1 MGHTRP
7 LFCSFSH
14 CMDKYST
21 NLTIND
27 KSIDGMLGS
36 RTRGGRM
43 EGADESTELWWHPT
57 IIESFNRTR
66 IFLNSIIPLVGLPF
80 LNFYLAQSQKAL
92 AWLQQ
97 LKTKVLTCTQK
108 VYFYFFHKVVNCGS
122 NLIASSTAHKFDF
135 ESSSCLANSA
145 LFFALKSFC
154 SRKVEHEI
162 ERKKNAADARF

>member
-21 NLTIND
+21 NLTNND

-80 LNFYLAQSQKAL
+80 LNFYLA
-92 AWLQQ
+92 
-97 LKTKVLTCTQK
+97 
-108 VYFYFFHKVVNCGS
+108 
-122 NLIASSTAHKFDF
+122 
-135 ESSSCLANSA
+135 
-145 LFFALKSFC
+145 
-154 SRKVEHEI
+154 
-162 ERKKNAADARF
+162 